1 MIILLG
7 KSASGKDTVVNN
19 LIHNYYGY
27 EKIITWTTRPMR
39 PGEKQD
45 VTYHFT
51 DDEDFEEKIEEGFF
65 AEWKKYNSVFGT
77 WYYGTAVQ
85 DITNNSNNKI
95 IILTPSGYEDIKEYI
110 NDEEILSVYLD
121 SSLRTL
127 YKRLK
132 FRGDN
137 PKEIKR
143 RLLHD
148 IKDFKGIKNK
158 VNVVIKNNTRDLDE
172 LTELIKDMHDI
183 VKNKIRRDETIWK
196 NFLYI

>member
-7 KSASGKDTVVNN
+7 KSASGKDTVVDN
-19 LIHNYYGY
+19 LIHNYGY
-27 EKIITWTTRPMR
+27 KKIITWTTRPMR

-45 VTYHFT
+45 LTYHFT

-110 NDEEILSVYLD
+110 NNEEILSVYLD

-137 PKEIKR
+137 PREIKR

-183 VKNKIRRDETIWK
+183 VKNRVRRDKT
-196 NFLYI
+196 L

>member
-19 LIHNYYGY
+19 LIHNYGY

-45 VTYHFT
+45 LTYHFT

-85 DITNNSNNKI
+85 DITNNLNNKI

-110 NDEEILSVYLD
+110 NNEEILSVYLD

-183 VKNKIRRDETIWK
+183 VKNKIRRDETI
-196 NFLYI
+196 

>member
-45 VTYHFT
+45 LTYHFT

-85 DITNNSNNKI
+85 DITNNPNNKI

-110 NDEEILSVYLD
+110 NNEEILSVYLD

-183 VKNKIRRDETIWK
+183 VKNKIRRDETI
-196 NFLYI
+196 

>member
-7 KSASGKDTVVNN
+7 KSASGKDTVVDN
-19 LIHNYYGY
+19 LIHNYGY

-45 VTYHFT
+45 LTYHFT

-85 DITNNSNNKI
+85 DITNNLINKI

-110 NDEEILSVYLD
+110 NNEEILSVYLD

-183 VKNKIRRDETIWK
+183 VKNRVRRDKT
-196 NFLYI
+196 L

>member
-7 KSASGKDTVVNN
+7 KSASGKDTVVNK

-45 VTYHFT
+45 LTYHFT

-85 DITNNSNNKI
+85 DITNNPNNKI

-183 VKNKIRRDETIWK
+183 VKNRVRRDKT
-196 NFLYI
+196 L

>member
-19 LIHNYYGY
+19 LIHNYGY

-39 PGEKQD
+39 PGEKQNL
-45 VTYHFT
+45 TYHFT

-85 DITNNSNNKI
+85 DITNNPNNKI

-183 VKNKIRRDETIWK
+183 VKNKIRRDETI
-196 NFLYI
+196 

>member
-45 VTYHFT
+45 LTYHFT

-85 DITNNSNNKI
+85 DITNNPNNKI

-110 NDEEILSVYLD
+110 NNEEILSVYLD

-143 RLLHD
+143 ILLHD

-183 VKNKIRRDETIWK
+183 VKNKIRRDETI
-196 NFLYI
+196 

>member
-7 KSASGKDTVVNN
+7 KSASGKDTVVDN
-19 LIHNYYGY
+19 LIHNYGY

-45 VTYHFT
+45 LTYHFT

-85 DITNNSNNKI
+85 DITNNLINKI

-110 NDEEILSVYLD
+110 NNEEILSVYLD

-148 IKDFKGIKNK
+148 IKDFKEIKNK

-183 VKNKIRRDETIWK
+183 VKNKIRRDETI
-196 NFLYI
+196 

>member
-45 VTYHFT
+45 LTYHFT

-85 DITNNSNNKI
+85 DITNNPNNKI

-183 VKNKIRRDETIWK
+183 VKNRVRRDKT
-196 NFLYI
+196 L